1 MPTAITTLR
10 TTLATTLANAGVWS
24 TFAYPPSSPIA
35 NSVCVMPD
43 DPYLVPNNQT
53 HSTILPFAR
62 FKIMIMVPLLDNQG
76 NLNTIETF
84 AVAVYNK
91 LAAASY
97 QMNISGFSAPTTL
110 ALATGDLLTTD
121 CSIEVLSEWS

>member
-24 TFAYPPSSPIA
+24 TFAFPPSAPIA
-35 NSVCVMPD
+35 NSVVVMPD

-53 HSTILPFAR
+53 RSSIQPFAR
-62 FKIMIMVPLLDNQG
+62 FKIMILVPLLDNQG

-84 AVAVYNK
+84 AVAVYTK
-91 LAAASY
+91 LAAAAY
-97 QMNISGFSAPTTL
+97 TLNISGFSAPTTL
-110 ALATGDLLTTD
+110 ALATGDLLTMD
-121 CSIEVLSEWS
+121 CSIEVLTDWS

>member
-10 TTLATTLANAGVWS
+10 STLATTLANPGVWS
-24 TFAYPPSSPIA
+24 TFAYPTSAPIA
-35 NSVCVMPD
+35 NSVTVMPD

-53 HSTILPFAR
+53 RSTILPFAR
-62 FKIMIMVPLLDNQG
+62 FKIMILVPLLDNQG

-91 LAAASY
+91 LAAANY
-97 QMNISGFSAPTTL
+97 QINITGFSAPTTL
-110 ALATGDLLTTD
+110 SLATMDLLTTD
-121 CSIEVLSEWS
+121 CTIEVLSEWS

>member
-10 TTLATTLANAGVWS
+10 TTLATTLANPGVWS
-24 TFAYPPSSPIA
+24 TFAFPSPAPIA
-35 NSVCVMPD
+35 NSVTVMPD

-53 HSTILPFAR
+53 RSSIQPFAR
-62 FKIMIMVPLLDNQG
+62 FKIMIIVPALDNQG

-97 QMNISGFSAPTTL
+97 ALNITGFSAPTIL
-110 ALATGDLLTTD
+110 NLATSDLLTID
-121 CSIEVLSEWS
+121 CSIEVLTDWS

>member
-24 TFAYPPSSPIA
+24 TFAYPPSAPIA

-53 HSTILPFAR
+53 RSTILPFAR
-62 FKIMIMVPLLDNQG
+62 FKIIILVPLLDNQG

-84 AVAVYNK
+84 MVAVYQK
-91 LAAASY
+91 LAGASY
-97 QMNISGFSAPTTL
+97 QMNISGFSAPSTMS
-110 ALATGDLLTTD
+110 LATMDLLTTE

>member
-24 TFAYPPSSPIA
+24 TFAFPPSAPIA

-53 HSTILPFAR
+53 RSSIQPFAR
-62 FKIMIMVPLLDNQG
+62 FKIMILVPLLDNQG
-76 NLNTIETF
+76 NLNSIETF

-97 QMNISGFSAPTTL
+97 TLNISGFSAPSTL
-110 ALATGDLLTTD
+110 ALATGDLLTID
-121 CSIEVLSEWS
+121 CAIEVLTDWS